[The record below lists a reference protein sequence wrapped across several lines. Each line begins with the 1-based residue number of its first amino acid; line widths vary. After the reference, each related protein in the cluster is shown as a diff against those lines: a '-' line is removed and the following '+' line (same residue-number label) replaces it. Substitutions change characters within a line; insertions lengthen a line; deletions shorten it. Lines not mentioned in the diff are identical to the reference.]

1 MIEFCDDDFPF
12 NLVKLKKPSIDMLFA
27 GILRKC
33 SSSKLEISDY
43 EHLSIK
49 IDDILEYLKNC
60 QKGANILLHG
70 LPGTGKTEFCKASA
84 SRLKKRAF

>member
-1 MIEFCDDDFPF
+1 
-12 NLVKLKKPSIDMLFA
+12 MLFA

-49 IDDILEYLKNC
+49 IDDILEYLKTA
-60 QKGANILLHG
+60 K
-70 LPGTGKTEFCKASA
+70 KAQISYFMVCLA
-84 SRLKKRAF
+84 LAKPSFVRLVLAGLKKELFEVAFCDDDRD

>member
-1 MIEFCDDDFPF
+1 MV
-12 NLVKLKKPSIDMLFA
+12 LRA

-49 IDDILEYLKNC
+49 TDDILEYLKNC
-60 QKGANILLHG
+60 QKAQISYFMVCLALAKPSFVRLVLAG
-70 LPGTGKTEFCKASA
+70 
-84 SRLKKRAF
+84 LKKSFLRWYFAMMMIV